1 MSRGVYANGRCENSS
16 SVHFELIRRASFWTS
31 VSVLLDCNVV
41 AFRFPEELALPT
53 SGTTFASGVR
63 SFDKERHVTT
73 PQRQMPTV
81 ITLSSEHVSEPSR
94 RQFCA
99 HACQAASLVAV
110 SALLPACGGGGDSN
124 PTNPS
129 GGGGTTSALSVI
141 TGTVSGRTVSVSVAG
156 SLANP
161 GGAAL
166 IQTSLAS
173 SPNQFLVFRDSTTA
187 FTVLTAVCTH
197 EGCTVDSF
205 NGQLYT
211 CPCHGSK
218 YTTVGGV
225 ANGPANSP
233 LRTFASTLS
242 GTTLTFTV

>member
-1 MSRGVYANGRCENSS
+1 
-16 SVHFELIRRASFWTS
+16 L
-31 VSVLLDCNVV
+31 
-41 AFRFPEELALPT
+41 
-53 SGTTFASGVR
+53 
-63 SFDKERHVTT
+63 DKERLVTT
-73 PQRQMPTV
+73 PNRQLPNV
-81 ITLSSEHVSEPSR
+81 ITLSSEQVVEPSR

-99 HACQAASLVAV
+99 HACQAASVAAV
-110 SALLPACGGGGDSN
+110 SALLPACGGGDDSN

-129 GGGGTTSALSVI
+129 GGGGSTQALPVI
-141 TGTVSGRTVSVSVAG
+141 NGTVAGRTVSVSTTG

-161 GGAAL
+161 GSAAL
-166 IQTSLAS
+166 VQANGVT
-173 SPNQFLVFRDSTTA
+173 PNVFLVFRDSTTA

-218 YTTVGGV
+218 YTTAGGV
-225 ANGPANSP
+225 ANGPANRN
-233 LRTFASTLS
+233 LQAYASALS

>member
-1 MSRGVYANGRCENSS
+1 
-16 SVHFELIRRASFWTS
+16 L
-31 VSVLLDCNVV
+31 
-41 AFRFPEELALPT
+41 
-53 SGTTFASGVR
+53 
-63 SFDKERHVTT
+63 DKERLVTT
-73 PQRQMPTV
+73 PNRQLPNV
-81 ITLSSEHVSEPSR
+81 ITLSSEQVAEPSR

-110 SALLPACGGGGDSN
+110 SALLPACGGGDDGN

-129 GGGGTTSALSVI
+129 GGGTTQALPVI
-141 TGTVSGRTVSVSVAG
+141 TGTVAGRTVSVSVAG

-161 GGAAL
+161 ASAAL
-166 IQTSLAS
+166 VQANGVT
-173 SPNQFLVFRDSTTA
+173 PNVFLVFRDSTTA

-218 YTTVGGV
+218 YTTGGAV
-225 ANGPANSP
+225 ANGPANRALNVFP
-233 LRTFASTLS
+233 STLS
-242 GTTLTFTV
+242 GTTLTFNA

>member
-1 MSRGVYANGRCENSS
+1 MTTAN
-16 SVHFELIRRASFWTS
+16 
-31 VSVLLDCNVV
+31 
-41 AFRFPEELALPT
+41 
-53 SGTTFASGVR
+53 
-63 SFDKERHVTT
+63 
-73 PQRQMPTV
+73 RQLPTV
-81 ITLSSEHVSEPSR
+81 ITLASEHVSEPSR

-124 PTNPS
+124 PAGPS
-129 GGGGTTSALSVI
+129 GGGGTTSALPVI
-141 TGTVSGRTVSVSVAG
+141 NGTVAGRTVSVSVSG

-161 GGAAL
+161 GSAAL
-166 IQTSLAS
+166 VQATVAS
-173 SPNQFLVFRDSTTA
+173 QPNVFLVFRDSTTA

-218 YTTVGGV
+218 YTTAGGV
-225 ANGPANSP
+225 ANGPANRALQP
-233 LRTFASTLS
+233 FASTLA
-242 GTTLTFTV
+242 GTTLTFNV

>member
-1 MSRGVYANGRCENSS
+1 M
-16 SVHFELIRRASFWTS
+16 
-31 VSVLLDCNVV
+31 
-41 AFRFPEELALPT
+41 
-53 SGTTFASGVR
+53 
-63 SFDKERHVTT
+63 TT
-73 PQRQMPTV
+73 PQRQVPTV
-81 ITLSSEHVSEPSR
+81 ITLSSEQVSEPSR

-110 SALLPACGGGGDSN
+110 SALLPACGGGGDDGN

-129 GGGGTTSALSVI
+129 GGGGTTQALPLI
-141 TGTVSGRTVSVSVAG
+141 NATVSGRTVSVSVSG

-161 GGAAL
+161 GSAAL
-166 IQTSLAS
+166 VQAS
-173 SPNQFLVFRDSTTA
+173 SVQPNVFLVFRDSTTA

-211 CPCHGSK
+211 CPCHGSR
-218 YTTVGGV
+218 YTTAGGV
-225 ANGPANSP
+225 ANGPANRALQTYS
-233 LRTFASTLS
+233 SSLS

>member
-1 MSRGVYANGRCENSS
+1 MTTANRQ
-16 SVHFELIRRASFWTS
+16 
-31 VSVLLDCNVV
+31 
-41 AFRFPEELALPT
+41 LPN
-53 SGTTFASGVR
+53 
-63 SFDKERHVTT
+63 
-73 PQRQMPTV
+73 V
-81 ITLSSEHVSEPSR
+81 ITLSSEQVTEPSR

-110 SALLPACGGGGDSN
+110 SALLSACGGGDDGN

-129 GGGGTTSALSVI
+129 GGGGGTTQALPVI
-141 TGTVSGRTVSVSVAG
+141 NGTVAGRTVSVSTSG

-161 GGAAL
+161 GSAAL
-166 IQTSLAS
+166 VQATVGAQPS
-173 SPNQFLVFRDSTTA
+173 QFLVFRDSTTA

-218 YTTVGGV
+218 YTTAGGV
-225 ANGPANSP
+225 ANGPANRP
-233 LRTFASTLS
+233 LSVFPSTLS
-242 GTTLTFTV
+242 GTTLTFNA